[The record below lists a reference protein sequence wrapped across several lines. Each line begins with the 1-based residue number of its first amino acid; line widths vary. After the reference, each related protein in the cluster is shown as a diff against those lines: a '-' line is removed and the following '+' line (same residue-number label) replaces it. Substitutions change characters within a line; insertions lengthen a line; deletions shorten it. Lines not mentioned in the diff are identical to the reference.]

1 MKEINT
7 IHFCIVD
14 NILFNVMNEE
24 SILVLWKKLEK
35 LYMGNSLTNKLYL
48 KQQFY
53 GLKMTEGANMFEHL
67 NVFTKLK
74 SR

>member
-1 MKEINT
+1 
-7 IHFCIVD
+7 
-14 NILFNVMNEE
+14 MNEE